1 MVFDVLRY
9 LKDYRIP
16 HSTSGKNISYGWV
29 GITCPLSCNDISN
42 HGGFHIEG
50 GYYSCWL
57 CGGHSLIKVIRALE
71 NISHAEAK
79 KRIEEYQTH
88 SPTKTKQYEDIP
100 LKSDI
105 QYPIGTSTIKDN
117 HKRYLLSRG
126 FNPDELL
133 EKYHILGTGPV
144 AFVNSGDRKINYSN
158 RIIIPIIYQ
167 NKVVSYQGRDITGQA
182 KIKYIPCLKT
192 EEVMHMKSI
201 LYNLDNC
208 GDTAVIME
216 GVLDV
221 WRWGDGGLCTFGI
234 QYTNEQLLCL
244 LESGI
249 RRVVVMFDW
258 EPQAQKQAKK
268 LVSALKLF
276 GVSAQNYNIGGKDPA
291 ELTDEEVWQIKMEL
305 KI

>member
-1 MVFDVLRY
+1 MVFDALKYLR
-9 LKDYRIP
+9 DFNIP
-16 HSTSGKNISYGWV
+16 HWESGKNVSIGWV
-29 GITCPLSCNDISN
+29 GISCPICQDLSS
-42 HGGFHIEG
+42 HGGINLEK

-71 NISHAEAK
+71 GVSHAEAK

-88 SPTKTKQYEDIP
+88 SPTTVKKYTDTP
-100 LKSDI
+100 PKSDI
-105 QYPIGTSTIKDN
+105 TFPIGTSAIKDQ
-117 HKRYLLSRG
+117 HKRYLQTRG
-126 FNPDELL
+126 FNPDEIL

-144 AFVNSGDRKINYSN
+144 AFINSDGRKINYSN

-167 NKVVSYQGRDITGQA
+167 NRVVSYQGRDITGQA

-192 EEVMHMKSI
+192 EEVMHMKHI

-234 QYTNEQLLCL
+234 QYTDEQLLCL

-249 RRVVVMFDW
+249 RRVVVMFDF
-258 EPQAQKQAKK
+258 EPQAQRQAKK

-276 GVSAQNYNIGGKDPA
+276 GVSAQNYNLGDKDPA
-291 ELTDEEVWQIKMEL
+291 ELSEQEVWQVKMEL
-305 KI
+305 GI